1 MGVPTGSWMN
11 GKNSNFSELQIN
23 LNKKI
28 LFMLTQIEIEI

>member
-11 GKNSNFSELQIN
+11 GKNSNFFELQIN

-28 LFMLTQIEIEI
+28 FIYVDTN